1 MTAEE
6 GEQELLAVFAH
17 YDLPEPRH
25 GDHPMK
31 CPVHDDRVASASVNR
46 DKGVWHCHACGAG
59 GTAVNLVMAREGIA
73 YGEAADKVRSMAGTT
88 RRSPSRPS
96 PVRRSGKRW
105 VPPSLRRSA

>member
-17 YDLPEPRH
+17 YGLPEPRH
-25 GDHPMK
+25 GEHPMK

-59 GTAVNLVMAREGIA
+59 GTAIGLVMAREGIA
-73 YGEAADKVRSMAGTT
+73 YGEAADMVRAMAGTSPAP
-88 RRSPSRPS
+88 RRSAPARK
-96 PVRRSGKRW
+96 SGKRW